1 MEQNKSEIH
10 KKSIPG
16 GYDLKTDAIEALAN
30 DDETKV
36 PTYSKEEL
44 EKYRTRSKFHIPE
57 WLKILFIKAW
67 FAGAVCFFILWGLG
81 TYIGGLD
88 MLVVLAVALGM
99 VTDLLTNNV
108 IRFFEKTPGD
118 HNKWMMCPRK
128 GMASFAVNLFYMALV
143 LVCVFLFYNVLN
155 YTIITITGNDDT
167 LPVGVEPILFGLL
180 CMGFDMLFIGMKR
193 MILAMMRDAKAA
205 ASGGQK

>member
-1 MEQNKSEIH
+1 MEQNQSELH

-30 DDETKV
+30 DDASKV
-36 PTYSKEEL
+36 PQYSKEEL
-44 EKYRTRSKFHIPE
+44 EKYRTRSKFHIPD
-57 WLKILFIKAW
+57 WVKILFVKAW
-67 FAGAVCFFILWGLG
+67 FAGAVCFFFTWGLG
-81 TYIGGLD
+81 VYIAGLD
-88 MLVVLAVALGM
+88 MFVATAVALGM

-118 HNKWMMCPRK
+118 NDRWLMCTRK
-128 GMASFAVNLFYMALV
+128 GMVSFGVNILYMTFVLFCVYLFYSI
-143 LVCVFLFYNVLN
+143 LN

-205 ASGGQK
+205 ASGGKK